1 MSDDYFGFNVGKV
14 LIEVIKV
21 LKERELLKEEEILD
35 ILWEAK
41 DPHFPWDKRD
51 IKDLLKL

>member
-1 MSDDYFGFNVGKV
+1 MEETYMGFNVGKLV
-14 LIEVIKV
+14 VDILKLLHEKGILEEV
-21 LKERELLKEEEILD
+21 EILD

-41 DPHFPWDKRD
+41 DPYFPWSKAD

>member
-1 MSDDYFGFNVGKV
+1 MQDDYFGFNVGKV
-14 LIEVIKV
+14 LVEV
-21 LKERELLKEEEILD
+21 LKLLKQKELLDETEILD

-41 DPHFPWDKRD
+41 DPHFPWDKKD